1 MIYVVIDT
9 NFFVARIYIISE
21 IRKEILYMQRY
32 YMLFC
37 CVRTQKLLNIYQESR
52 ILLTVNGIKRFKIP
66 KYIWSVQF
74 FFLTLQP
81 IINR

>member
-1 MIYVVIDT
+1 
-9 NFFVARIYIISE
+9 
-21 IRKEILYMQRY
+21 
-32 YMLFC
+32 MLFC
-37 CVRTQKLLNIYQESR
+37 CVRTQKILNIYQESR